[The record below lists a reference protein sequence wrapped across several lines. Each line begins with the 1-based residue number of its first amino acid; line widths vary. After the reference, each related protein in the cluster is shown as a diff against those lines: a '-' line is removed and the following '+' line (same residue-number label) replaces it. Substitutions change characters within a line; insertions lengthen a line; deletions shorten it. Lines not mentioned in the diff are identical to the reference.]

1 MYVLKIEFGLIS
13 RDIFI
18 LLGEYQG
25 QHSTGTGLVYQESD
39 GHVHLFLLF
48 GDFLSIKGFHLCN
61 QVQGRDS
68 GSIRVEVRCRA

>member
-1 MYVLKIEFGLIS
+1 MCVLKIEFGLIS

-25 QHSTGTGLVYQESD
+25 KHSTGTGLVYEESD
-39 GHVHLFLLF
+39 GHAHFFLLF
-48 GDFLSIKGFHLCN
+48 GDFLSKGFHLCK
-61 QVQGRDS
+61 VQERDS

>member
-1 MYVLKIEFGLIS
+1 MCVLKIEFGLIS

-25 QHSTGTGLVYQESD
+25 KHSTGTGLVYQESD
-39 GHVHLFLLF
+39 GHAHYFLLF
-48 GDFLSIKGFHLCN
+48 GDFLPKGFHLCD

-68 GSIRVEVRCRA
+68 GSIRLEVRCRA